1 MYILIMNPEWGE
13 MILKGEKT
21 WEVRR
26 SATNHIERIK
36 IAYSK
41 TKKSFGEV
49 NLVKCIPLTKDLFEK
64 NVDKHCI
71 HDSWEQVTARYPNPV
86 VKHLQYIYAHTFII
100 LPFWLV
106 LFAPRIKSEKKL

>member
-13 MILKGEKT
+13 RILKGEKT

-49 NLVKCIPLTKDLFEK
+49 NLVKCIPLTKELFEK

-71 HDSWEQVTARYPNPV
+71 HDSWEKVNARYPNPV
-86 VKHLQYIYAHTFII
+86 AWVMEKPVMYKEPVPYTPHQGAVVWVK
-100 LPFWLV
+100 
-106 LFAPRIKSEKKL
+106 ED

>member
-13 MILKGEKT
+13 KILKGEKT

-49 NLVKCIPLTKDLFEK
+49 NLVKCIPLTKELFEK

-86 VKHLQYIYAHTFII
+86 AWVMEKPQMYKTPVPYTPHQGAVVWVK
-100 LPFWLV
+100 
-106 LFAPRIKSEKKL
+106 ED

>member
-13 MILKGEKT
+13 KILNGEKT

-49 NLVKCIPLTKDLFEK
+49 NLVKCIPLTKELFEA

-71 HDSWEQVTARYPNPV
+71 HDSWEMVTSRYPNPV
-86 VKHLQYIYAHTFII
+86 AWVMENPKMYKAPVPYVPHQGAVVWVK
-100 LPFWLV
+100 
-106 LFAPRIKSEKKL
+106 ED